1 MDDVDGPWSCDR
13 AERFLRNSR
22 IPIRLGCHTPGGGL
36 WILSLWYRYRDGRL
50 ECATGA
56 DARVVEYLREDP
68 GVAFEVSTNDPPYKG
83 VRGAGRADLESDED
97 KATLRADA
105 RAGLRGR
112 RRPRDRPHVT
122 P

>member
-56 DARVVEYLREDP
+56 DACVVEYLREDP

-112 RRPRDRPHVT
+112 RRPRDRPHET